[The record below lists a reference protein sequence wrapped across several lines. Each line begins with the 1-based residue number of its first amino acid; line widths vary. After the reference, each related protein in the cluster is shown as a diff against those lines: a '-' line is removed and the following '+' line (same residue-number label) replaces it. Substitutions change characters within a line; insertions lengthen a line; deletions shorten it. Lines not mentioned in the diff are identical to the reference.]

1 MKLKDVALIKAI
13 HDFFQIYLPK
23 QKCYSGNTVAS
34 YKYAFNLFLDY
45 MSESKSISLFELSIN
60 DVNKDNINGFLEWLT
75 VKRQNS
81 SSTCNQRLMA
91 LRSFAKYLGLNDFS
105 LSSVYAGVCA
115 VPAKKK
121 NSKIVEFLSE
131 PALIELLNQPD
142 TRKSKELRNQFFM
155 ILMYDT
161 AARCQELLDIRIKDL
176 SISSGAPFVYL
187 TGRGNKIRTVPLM
200 DTTVR
205 HLLNYLSIFHPE
217 YQKYGDKYLFY
228 VVTHGVSHRMS
239 TDTVETFMKKYG
251 KSALQNCPDVPKQV
265 HPHQLRHY
273 GECFKMGSDCS

>member
-1 MKLKDVALIKAI
+1 MKPKDEALIKAI

-45 MSESKSISLFELSIN
+45 MNEAKSISLFELSIN
-60 DVNKDNINGFLEWLT
+60 DVNKDNISGFLEWLS

-91 LRSFAKYLGLNDFS
+91 LRPFAKYLGLNDFS
-105 LSSVYAGVCA
+105 LSSVYVGVCA

-121 NSKIVEFLSE
+121 DSKIVEFLSE
-131 PALIELLNQPD
+131 LALKELLEQPN

-161 AARCQELLDIRIKDL
+161 AARCQAFTELPIG
-176 SISSGAPFVYL
+176 ISP
-187 TGRGNKIRTVPLM
+187 
-200 DTTVR
+200 
-205 HLLNYLSIFHPE
+205 
-217 YQKYGDKYLFY
+217 
-228 VVTHGVSHRMS
+228 GVSK
-239 TDTVETFMKKYG
+239 TWG
-251 KSALQNCPDVPKQV
+251 
-265 HPHQLRHY
+265 
-273 GECFKMGSDCS
+273 